1 MAHYGKT
8 VRSVT
13 AGLAGFLLTLVAWA
27 QDGSVIDG
35 PGAGAATIEVKGIL
49 ISPRSRSALINGRLL
64 RVGDQ
69 IGDVE
74 IVAIDHREVRLRT
87 GNREAGVPIGAVQ
100 SMSNLYWTSSEPEM
114 IEPTQRQVATVV
126 EAPQE
131 PTPSK
136 DLPRR
141 HAVDPGET
149 LSEIAEAYLVPGVR
163 RYQLMV
169 ALFEAN
175 PHAFHGNINR
185 MRAGVVLDIPDME
198 SLTSLSLKTA
208 MATVMEHTDRWRSE
222 HPRQSTPIK
231 AAVAKTYGPVTSGET
246 LSGIAHRLS
255 RNSSDPEAL
264 MSALYREN
272 PHAFGE
278 NMNILRE
285 GAVLQIPGQFDID
298 NRPYEAATVVAQE
311 LQPGAG
317 DRGIARPSLFVF
329 GLESASLH
337 GEPHSSVRLPGN

>member
-8 VRSVT
+8 VRSLA

-27 QDGSVIDG
+27 QDGSVIK
-35 PGAGAATIEVKGIL
+35 GAGARAATIEVKGIL
-49 ISPRSRSALINGRLL
+49 ISPRSRSVLINGQVL

-69 IGDVE
+69 IGVVE
-74 IVAIDHREVRLRT
+74 IVAIDHREVRLRI
-87 GNREAGVPIGAVQ
+87 GNREAGVPIGAAQ
-100 SMSNLYWTSSEPEM
+100 SMDNLDWSTSVSEM
-114 IEPTQRQVATVV
+114 IEPTQRPLATAM
-126 EAPQE
+126 EEPQE
-131 PTPSK
+131 PILSK

-198 SLTSLSLKTA
+198 SLTSLSPKTA

-222 HPRQSTPIK
+222 HPRQSTPIQ
-231 AAVAKTYGPVTSGET
+231 AAVAETYGPVTSGET

-278 NMNILRE
+278 SMNMLRE
-285 GAVLQIPGQFDID
+285 GAVLHIPGQFDID
-298 NRPYEAATVVAQE
+298 NQPYNADTVVAQGS
-311 LQPGAG
+311 QPGAEN
-317 DRGIARPSLFVF
+317 RGIPRPSVF
-329 GLESASLH
+329 FFGQAAGSLD
-337 GEPHSSVRLPGN
+337 GEPRSTVRSPSY